1 MQNESSIPTFRVEAK
16 LCALATRKR
25 YEDTQNR
32 RQKRGWHW
40 SHEFDAEIAMRR
52 VELIAEY
59 ELAAYKL
66 EAEQKAAR
74 KSALQNQVILHDR
87 RVQTFRP

>member
-52 VELIAEY
+52 VEIIAAY
-59 ELAAYKL
+59 ELAIHKI
-66 EAEQKAAR
+66 EAEAMAA
-74 KSALQNQVILHDR
+74 KIQGKQ
-87 RVQTFRP
+87 

>member
-16 LCALATRKR
+16 LCALAMRKR
-25 YEDTQNR
+25 SKDIKHR
-32 RQKRGWHW
+32 RPKRGWHW
-40 SHEFDAEIAMRR
+40 SHEFDSEIAMRR
-52 VELIAEY
+52 VEIIAAY

>member
-1 MQNESSIPTFRVEAK
+1 MMQNESSIPTFRVEAK

-25 YEDTQNR
+25 YEDTQSR

-40 SHEFDAEIAMRR
+40 SHEFDSEIAMRR
-52 VELIAEY
+52 VEIIAAH

-66 EAEQKAAR
+66 EAEAR
-74 KSALQNQVILHDR
+74 A
-87 RVQTFRP
+87 RVTQEQLGRPRL